1 MAANRY
7 GQIWHG
13 DHHHIN
19 IRFPSDAARLQ
30 FQGEFEAYHASHD
43 HDGPVPVFKCVTTK
57 DLKLSTGSRSP
68 EDLVKAETDKDYRIT
83 IDGYSWSD
91 IHSYHNPSSISDYSW
106 YRVPTCCV
114 PPTIVIGR
122 EFVDSGTLQRHPL
135 SAIFGDMPADDFQ
148 SLIQSIQTDGF
159 IEPII
164 RVYEGQILDGWHRY
178 RAARE
183 LNLIRKLKFQ
193 EWDEADHRDG
203 DPQAFVLAR
212 NIERRHYTS
221 SQRAQIVITFNKR
234 FGHGGDRSKSPVGDL
249 KTRSDLAK
257 AANVGTSTIDRAVQV
272 EKVGRSKEVIAGKK
286 TATQVLSEEKDV
298 SGVYFIQS
306 EATGHIKIG
315 YSSQVNQR
323 VSSLQAASSESMKIL
338 HIMEGKTKVDEF
350 DLHERFKDLRIDF
363 EWFRSDP
370 ALMEYIREAGQSE
383 VSVISGEKTAGEV
396 LEEQKAKADAEREAA
411 IEAVKSRFDMAVSAW
426 HTSQTDR
433 LWKFEKLPVGRT
445 PLIDSE
451 YIKTYFELADPRIP
465 QNTKP
470 TAAHYEGAM
479 ECMLDHADRFAE
491 QLEGRHYRRIIKDW
505 DESVLP
511 QLIKRLQGPLFG
523 YSTSD
528 SDAGALEVRIRKAI
542 RDQYGFQGRIT
553 TQPFEVLF
561 EITEDAHVVLLHLDP
576 KEWVRDGSEIAWALL
591 ALPEPIKS
599 LSEKS
604 SEKAK
609 PADPK
614 PLQSWIDEQKVS
626 AKDSTENISEENLEG
641 LRKLIK
647 AEMKPWKA
655 RDKQKCQYPSDHIGK
670 ASFSTLVTAL
680 RKYEES
686 TLVGAATAREL
697 RDLLR
702 LMKTDNFSFIL
713 EVRTVLSETA
723 QADIDL
729 QCAHGNAENDR
740 RRVWIAFGESDI
752 SNAISKETFALSAA
766 KQHDLYEDGYGSG
779 ENYLLGK
786 DYAPIDKLT
795 LKEAQQIR
803 AFFNSVE
810 AALKTRPDWIQV
822 LMPKGYGLRVVGDE
836 LQEEIGVENLLTE
849 DRRPTIDN
857 PSSIEVSL
865 WEAFNKCLPK
875 WKAKYAESGYRENDL
890 IQASTETE
898 LFDAL
903 RAYRG
908 SGQEGIPTVA
918 EIKDVTALMQS
929 ESYLLARHLRDL
941 LRAKSDAQ
949 DEGQTEQ
956 DPFHDVDLADVK
968 ADLEALLKK
977 VRSPTEKHPLYH
989 QICEDIHDAYLEYE
1003 NLPDDREIFA
1013 ILLDCALAAIEEVEG

>member
-19 IRFPSDAARLQ
+19 IRFPSNEARLK
-30 FQGEFEAYHASHD
+30 FQNEFEAYHASHD

-148 SLIQSIQTDGF
+148 SLIQSIQMDGF
-159 IEPII
+159 IEPVI

-193 EWDEADHRDG
+193 EWDESDHRDG

-212 NIERRHYTS
+212 NIERRHLS
-221 SQRAQIVITFNKR
+221 AQQRAQISVTFSKR
-234 FGHGGDRSKSPVGDL
+234 FGHGGDRASHQNGDL
-249 KTRSDLAK
+249 KTRSELAK
-257 AANVGTSTIDRAVQV
+257 ELNVGTSTIDRAVQV
-272 EKVGRSKEVIAGKK
+272 ENLG
-286 TATQVLSEEKDV
+286 
-298 SGVYFIQS
+298 QS
-306 EATGHIKIG
+306 EA
-315 YSSQVNQR
+315 
-323 VSSLQAASSESMKIL
+323 
-338 HIMEGKTKVDEF
+338 
-350 DLHERFKDLRIDF
+350 
-363 EWFRSDP
+363 
-370 ALMEYIREAGQSE
+370 
-383 VSVISGEKTAGEV
+383 VISGEKTAGEV

-411 IEAVKSRFDMAVSAW
+411 VAVVEPSFRNAVETWRS
-426 HTSQTDR
+426 SQTDR
-433 LWKFEKLPVGRT
+433 LRKFEKLPVGRT
-445 PLIDSE
+445 PLLESE

-470 TAAHYEGAM
+470 TAAHYEGAI
-479 ECMLDHADRFAE
+479 ECMQDRPVAFAE

-511 QLIKRLQGPLFG
+511 QLICRFQGPLLG
-523 YSTSD
+523 YQASQLKA
-528 SDAGALEVRIRKAI
+528 DAFEVRIRKAI
-542 RDQYGFQGRIT
+542 REQYGFQGRIP

-561 EITEDAHVVLLHLDP
+561 EITEDAHAVLIQLNP
-576 KEWVRDGSEIAWALL
+576 KEWVRNGREIAWAVSV
-591 ALPEPIKS
+591 LPEPIDTPAAAEEMVS
-599 LSEKS
+599 GEKTAG
-604 SEKAK
+604 EA
-609 PADPK
+609 
-614 PLQSWIDEQKVS
+614 
-626 AKDSTENISEENLEG
+626 ISEETVKG
-641 LRKLIK
+641 LWGLVT
-647 AEMKPWKA
+647 AEMKAWKA
-655 RDKQKCQYPSDHIGK
+655 RDKEKCKFPSDHIGK
-670 ASFSTLVTAL
+670 ASKSMLITAL

-686 TLVGAATAREL
+686 DDEGAATAREL

-702 LMKTDNFSFIL
+702 LMKTDSFAFTL
-713 EVRTVLSETA
+713 NVRTVLSDELKTERE
-723 QADIDL
+723 L
-729 QCAHGNAENDR
+729 ESAHGTAENDR

-752 SNAISKETFALSAA
+752 SNAISKEAFALSAA
-766 KQHDLYEDGYGSG
+766 KQLGLYEDGYGSG

-786 DYAPIDKLT
+786 DYAPIDKLN

-810 AALKTRPDWIQV
+810 AAIKARPDWIQT
-822 LMPKGYGLRVVGDE
+822 LMPTEQASDE
-836 LQEEIGVENLLTE
+836 
-849 DRRPTIDN
+849 
-857 PSSIEVSL
+857 EVSPMPPVL
-865 WEAFNKCLPK
+865 DAFNERHLK
-875 WKAKYAESGYRENDL
+875 WKAWYAESGYEENEL
-890 IQASTETE
+890 IQASTEAD
-898 LFDAL
+898 LLDAL
-903 RAYRG
+903 RVYRG
-908 SGQEGIPTVA
+908 SDREGMPTADEV
-918 EIKDVTALMQS
+918 KDMTNLMKQQS
-929 ESYLLARHLRDL
+929 YPLAIYLRNL
-941 LRAKSDAQ
+941 LRERGVSDTPAPSV
-949 DEGQTEQ
+949 DEDEIEQ
-956 DPFHDVDLADVK
+956 DPFHDVDLDAVK

-977 VRSPTEKHPLYH
+977 VMPAEKHPLWH
-989 QICEDIHDAYLEYE
+989 QICEDINDAYLEYE

-1013 ILLDCALAAIEEVEG
+1013 ILLDCALSAIEEISV